1 MKTATIIFL
10 VLSILEVVAWGLFPS
25 CTVVFGFADIGDVY
39 LEEEITMGDVYL
51 DLGLSVLAAIAS
63 IVSLVRLIKAKDA
76 VKFKNWILYIATF
89 VAVFYMGFLSFTLVA
104 YILAYLLQDKHFG
117 IAKPATATAS
127 STDADAYQ
135 KLMQIKSLYESG
147 AITEEEYNAEKAKIL
162 G

>member
-25 CTVVFGFADIGDVY
+25 CTVVFGFADIGEVY
-39 LEEEITMGDVYL
+39 EPEATMGDVYL
-51 DLGLSVLAAIAS
+51 DLGLSVLATIAN

-89 VAVFYMGFLSFTLVA
+89 VGVFYMGFLSFTFVA
-104 YILAYLLQDKHFG
+104 YVLAYFLQDKHFG

-147 AITEEEYNAEKAKIL
+147 AISEEEYNAEKAKIL

>member
-1 MKTATIIFL
+1 MKTATTIFL
-10 VLSILEVVAWGLFPS
+10 VLSILEVVAFGVLLS
-25 CTVVFGFADIGDVY
+25 GAVAFGFADIGDVY
-39 LEEEITMGDVYL
+39 EPEATMGDVYL
-51 DLGLSVLAAIAS
+51 DLGLSVLATIAN

-89 VAVFYMGFLSFTLVA
+89 VGVFYMGFLSFTFVA
-104 YILAYLLQDKHFG
+104 YVLTYFLQDKHFG

-127 STDADAYQ
+127 STDTDAYQ

>member
-10 VLSILEVVAWGLFPS
+10 VLSILEVLALGLFPS
-25 CTVVFGFADIGDVY
+25 CAVAFGFADISDFY
-39 LEEEITMGDVYL
+39 IEEATMGDVYL

-89 VAVFYMGFLSFTLVA
+89 VGVFYMGFLSFTLVA
-104 YILAYLLQDKHFG
+104 YVLAYFLQDKHFG

-127 STDADAYQ
+127 STDTDAYQ

-147 AITEEEYNAEKAKIL
+147 AMSEEEYLAEKAKIL

>member
-10 VLSILEVVAWGLFPS
+10 VLSILEVLALGLFPS
-25 CTVVFGFADIGDVY
+25 CAVAFGFADISDFY
-39 LEEEITMGDVYL
+39 IEEATMGDVYL

-89 VAVFYMGFLSFTLVA
+89 VGVFYMGFLSFTLVA
-104 YILAYLLQDKHFG
+104 YVLAYFLQDKHFG

-127 STDADAYQ
+127 STDTDAYQ

-147 AITEEEYNAEKAKIL
+147 AISEEEYLAEKAKIL